1 MSIRKFRKNMKPIVW
16 FITIAFFISL
26 VVMYGASFVGGNNS
40 NKTAFKLNG
49 EKISDVTV
57 QRAIM
62 QAKDAYSR
70 YLKSIPDEKMI
81 GTLALNNLIN
91 NELLLEKA
99 KDLKIKVSN
108 SEIKEQMGALENQ
121 LGSKVAFKNFILQQG
136 YTTNTFKEEIKD
148 NLIRNRFLENLR
160 ENIKITPEE
169 SEKYYSDYR
178 EVAFGNKSYNDVKN
192 QIENALKDQK
202 MAEEYLNVISTA
214 RKNMKLDD
222 LKEEYKNYLEKKE
235 FTVDGVD
242 ITNLEYFQKIL
253 ASLQMTN
260 GDLEQAKKI
269 AKAELEYEAKFL
281 NLLKKEV
288 TISNNLPLDMQVE
301 LGAREVYNKFRK
313 NVKYTPEELKAFFET
328 NKENYNIQKSAD
340 ADLAV
345 IEIAKDDQAAK
356 EKAEKILKEV
366 TPQNFAEKAKEYS
379 MGPTAQNG
387 GNLGTFTKGQMV
399 KEFEDAVFAGKVGEV
414 YPEVVK
420 SKFGYHIIYVQ
431 AKEGD
436 SATASHILIMAA
448 PSEKTTLET
457 EKMVKQIVSDLD
469 KKVVTFDG
477 LKKDGRIALSE
488 KVDGISEE
496 GYIEGLGYRPKL
508 VKDIFAS
515 EIGKINFVKE
525 DNFYFIFRKDSQV
538 EAKEVTFEEVKSV
551 VTNDYINRKAQEE
564 LKVLENQIIKPVE
577 SESVTDEAEK

>member
-16 FITIAFFISL
+16 FITIAFLISL
-26 VVMYGASFVGGNNS
+26 VVMYGASFVGGNGPS
-40 NKTAFKLNG
+40 KTALKLNG

-57 QRAIM
+57 QRAIL

-70 YLKSIPDEKMI
+70 YMKAVPDEKMI
-81 GTLALNNLIN
+81 GTIAFNNVIN

-99 KDLKIKVSN
+99 EDLKIKVSG
-108 SEIKEQMGALENQ
+108 SEVKQQVEALEKQ
-121 LGSKVAFKNFILQQG
+121 LGSKAAFKNFILQQG

-148 NLIRNRFLENLR
+148 NLIRNKFLESLR

-178 EVAFGNKSYNDVKN
+178 EVAFGNKSYNDVKD

-214 RKNMKLDD
+214 RKNMKIED

-253 ASLQMTN
+253 AALQMTN
-260 GDLEQAKKI
+260 GNLEQAKKV

-313 NVKYTPEELKAFFET
+313 NVKYTPEELKAFFEA

-340 ADLAV
+340 ANLAV

-399 KEFEDAVFAGKVGEV
+399 KEFEDAAFAGKVGEV

-431 AKEGD
+431 AKEGE
-436 SATASHILIMAA
+436 SVTASHILIMAA

-457 EKMVKQIVSDLD
+457 EKMVRQIVSDLD

-477 LKKDGRIALSE
+477 LKKDGRVVLSE

-496 GYIEGLGYRPKL
+496 GYIEGLGYRPEL

-525 DNFYFIFRKDSQV
+525 NNFYFIFRKDSQV

-551 VTNDYINRKAQEE
+551 VTNDYVNRKAQEE
-564 LKVLENQIIKPVE
+564 LKVLESKIVKPAE
-577 SESVTDEAEK
+577 SEILTDEAGK